1 MTKLRGIDVSEHQG
15 VINWEKVKGN
25 IDYAMLRAGYGRNNI
40 DKQFVRNIKECNR
53 LGIPVGIYWF
63 SYACSVEM
71 AKNEAKYALEAI
83 KPYKVN
89 YPISFDLEY
98 DTLNYAKKNGV
109 TINKRLATDMINTF
123 CSTVEENGYK
133 AMNYANPDFIN
144 NKFYNNEVNYPLWL
158 AWYGVSED
166 KANTYNPSIWQYSE
180 SGSLNGIGTNSVD
193 MNYCYE
199 DFLKSNF
206 VLENATTKNVTTHL
220 NIRKEGNINSEI
232 VGAIPAEEKFL
243 VKWVDRDYLGW
254 YYIEYNG
261 IFGYVNADYVELLQM
276 ATTDNVSS
284 VLNVREKGS
293 TDSPIVATIN
303 PGDRF
308 RIDWVDSDFV
318 GWYRITTA
326 TGATGFVKS
335 DFVEKIKQ

>member
-63 SYACSVEM
+63 SYAWSVEM

-83 KPYKVN
+83 KPYKIN

-109 TINKRLATDMINTF
+109 IINKRLATDMINAF
-123 CSTVEENGYK
+123 CSVIEQNGYK

-166 KANTYNPSIWQYSE
+166 KAKAYNPSMWQYSE
-180 SGSLNGIGTNSVD
+180 SGSISGIGTNSVD

-199 DFLKSNF
+199 DFFKSNF
-206 VLENATTKNVTTHL
+206 VLENATTKNVTTEL
-220 NIRKEGNINSEI
+220 NIRDKGDINSEI
-232 VGAIPAEEKFL
+232 IGAIPAGEKFL
-243 VKWVDRDYLGW
+243 KKWVDEDYLGW
-254 YYIEYNG
+254 YYIEYKG
-261 IFGYVNADYVELLQM
+261 ITGYVNADYVQLLQM

-303 PGDRF
+303 SGDKF
-308 RIDWVDSDFV
+308 RIDWVDEDYI
-318 GWYRITTA
+318 GWYRITTES
-326 TGATGFVKS
+326 GAVGFVKS
-335 DFVEKIKQ
+335 DFVKKLPK

>member
-1 MTKLRGIDVSEHQG
+1 MTRLRGIDVSEHQG

-40 DKQFVRNIKECNR
+40 DKQFIRNIKECNR

-63 SYACSVEM
+63 SYAWSVEM

-83 KPYKVN
+83 KPYKVD
-89 YPISFDLEY
+89 YPISFDLEG

-109 TINKRLATDMINTF
+109 TINKRLATDMINAF
-123 CSTVEENGYK
+123 CSVIEQNGYK

-166 KANTYNPSIWQYSE
+166 KAKAYNPSMWQYSE
-180 SGSLNGIGTNSVD
+180 SGSISGIGTNSVD

-206 VLENATTKNVTTHL
+206 ILENATTKNVTTEL
-220 NIRKEGNINSEI
+220 NIRAKGDINSEI
-232 VGAIPAEEKFL
+232 IGSIPAEEKFL
-243 VKWVDRDYLGW
+243 KKWVDKDYLGW
-254 YYIEYNG
+254 YVVEYKG
-261 IFGYVNADYVELLQM
+261 ITGYVNADYVQLLQM
-276 ATTDNVSS
+276 ATTNNVSS

-303 PGDRF
+303 SGDKF
-308 RIDWVDSDFV
+308 RIDWVDEDYI
-318 GWYRITTA
+318 GWYRITTES
-326 TGATGFVKS
+326 GAVGFVKS
-335 DFVEKIKQ
+335 DFVKKLPK